1 MTLTVIAL
9 LFVPVMQ
16 LFSNSMV
23 NTGQNLERITAM
35 NLAQSEMEKAINL
48 NLTKEQFRKEGTKIF
63 PPLDKDPYLING
75 TAFRVE
81 REPVVQT
88 DPLELRIKVYKDG
101 QPERILITLVTL
113 IEDLMWDQVTTVS
126 ST

>member
-1 MTLTVIAL
+1 MKQ
-9 LFVPVMQ
+9 VPRPGSV
-16 LFSNSMV
+16 S
-23 NTGQNLERITAM
+23 
-35 NLAQSEMEKAINL
+35 
-48 NLTKEQFRKEGTKIF
+48 TKIF